1 MKKTIYQIGAVV
13 ILSAFLAACN
23 TDTDE
28 PATTAAK
35 VEPAKTEQQV
45 QNEEQ
50 LESNETGETSET
62 GETGEADDST
72 SAQQEKTT
80 EPSEETKTEQDDQAN
95 NSTLTY
101 ISNGQPFEEKAV
113 TSKSDEM
120 NYTIQH
126 LENYT
131 LISEEPGV
139 DSLLNNADETSSMQI
154 EVVNKEDVTF
164 DQLKESAKETISAIA
179 PEGTKDLDLS
189 STSSEHK
196 EISNIV
202 GYEALLEDEKVVK
215 VVFERDNLFVTL
227 TIYDNVQADLTDA
240 FLQMGLT
247 IR

>member
-1 MKKTIYQIGAVV
+1 MKKTIYQVGAVV

-28 PATTAAK
+28 ATTTNAAK
-35 VEPAKTEQQV
+35 EEPTETEEV
-45 QNEEQ
+45 QNEEEQ
-50 LESNETGETSET
+50 ETNETSET
-62 GETGEADDST
+62 SEADESS
-72 SAQQEKTT
+72 SAQQEETT
-80 EPSEETKTEQDDQAN
+80 ESSEETKAEQEDKSDTT
-95 NSTLTY
+95 TLTY
-101 ISNGQPFEEKAV
+101 ISNGQPFEEKVV

-131 LISEEPGV
+131 LTSEEPGV
-139 DSLLNNADETSSMQI
+139 DSLLNNADEATSMQI
-154 EVVNKEDVTF
+154 EVVKKEDVTF

-179 PEGTKDLDLS
+179 PENTKDLDLA
-189 STSSEHK
+189 STLTERK
-196 EISNIV
+196 EILNIV

-215 VVFERDNLFVTL
+215 VVIERENLFVTL

-247 IR
+247 IQ

>member
-28 PATTAAK
+28 PATTTAAK
-35 VEPAKTEQQV
+35 EEPAKTEQQV

-50 LESNETGETSET
+50 LESNETGETS
-62 GETGEADDST
+62 ETGEADDST

-113 TSKSDEM
+113 TSTSDEM

-189 STSSEHK
+189 STLSERE

>member
-1 MKKTIYQIGAVV
+1 MKKSIYQVGAVV

-28 PATTAAK
+28 PTTSNAANE
-35 VEPAKTEQQV
+35 EPAETEEV

-50 LESNETGETSET
+50 PETTETNETDESDDASSDQQEEATETSEDT
-62 GETGEADDST
+62 KAEQEDKADNT
-72 SAQQEKTT
+72 
-80 EPSEETKTEQDDQAN
+80 
-95 NSTLTY
+95 TLTY
-101 ISNGQPFEEKAV
+101 ISNGQPFEEKVV
-113 TSKSDEM
+113 TSTSDEM

-126 LENYT
+126 FENYT
-131 LISEEPGV
+131 LTSEEPGV
-139 DSLLNNADETSSMQI
+139 DSLLNNADEATSMQI
-154 EVVNKEDVTF
+154 EVVQKEDVTF

-179 PEGTKDLDLS
+179 PDSTKDLDLA
-189 STSSEHK
+189 STLEERK

-215 VVFERDNLFVTL
+215 VVIERENLFVTL

-247 IR
+247 IQ

>member
-28 PATTAAK
+28 PATTTAAK
-35 VEPAKTEQQV
+35 EEPAKTEQQV

-50 LESNETGETSET
+50 LESNETGETS
-62 GETGEADDST
+62 ETGEADDST

-113 TSKSDEM
+113 TSTSDEM

-179 PEGTKDLDLS
+179 PEGMKDLDLS
-189 STSSEHK
+189 TLSERE
-196 EISNIV
+196 EILNLV

-215 VVFERDNLFVTL
+215 VVFERENLFVTL

>member
-28 PATTAAK
+28 PATTTAAK
-35 VEPAKTEQQV
+35 EEPAKTEQQV

-50 LESNETGETSET
+50 LESNETGETS
-62 GETGEADDST
+62 EADDST

-80 EPSEETKTEQDDQAN
+80 EPSEETKTEQDDKAN

-113 TSKSDEM
+113 TSTSDEM

-154 EVVNKEDVTF
+154 EVVNKGDVTF

-189 STSSEHK
+189 STLSEREK
-196 EISNIV
+196 ISNIV

>member
-1 MKKTIYQIGAVV
+1 MKKTIYQVGAVV

-28 PATTAAK
+28 PTTTNAAK
-35 VEPAKTEQQV
+35 EEPTETEEV
-45 QNEEQ
+45 QNEEEQ
-50 LESNETGETSET
+50 ETNETSET
-62 GETGEADDST
+62 SEADESS
-72 SAQQEKTT
+72 SAQQEETT
-80 EPSEETKTEQDDQAN
+80 ESSEETKAEQEDKSDTT
-95 NSTLTY
+95 TLTY
-101 ISNGQPFEEKAV
+101 ISNGQPFEEKVV

-131 LISEEPGV
+131 LTSEEPGV
-139 DSLLNNADETSSMQI
+139 DSLLNNADETTSMQI
-154 EVVNKEDVTF
+154 EVVKKEVVTF

-179 PEGTKDLDLS
+179 PENTKDLDLA
-189 STSSEHK
+189 STLTERK
-196 EISNIV
+196 EILNIV

-215 VVFERDNLFVTL
+215 VVIERENLFVTL

-247 IR
+247 IQ

>member
-1 MKKTIYQIGAVV
+1 MKKTIYQVGAVV

-28 PATTAAK
+28 PTTTNAAK
-35 VEPAKTEQQV
+35 EEPTETEQV

-50 LESNETGETSET
+50 QETNETNETSES
-62 GETGEADDST
+62 DDS
-72 SAQQEKTT
+72 SSVEKEEAT
-80 EPSEETKTEQDDQAN
+80 EPSEETKAEQEDKAT
-95 NSTLTY
+95 TLTY
-101 ISNGQPFEEKAV
+101 ISNGQPFEEKVV

-120 NYTIQH
+120 DYTIQH

-131 LISEEPGV
+131 LTSEEPGV
-139 DSLLNNADETSSMQI
+139 DSLLNNADEATSMQI
-154 EVVNKEDVTF
+154 EVVKKEDVTF

-179 PEGTKDLDLS
+179 PENTKDLDLA
-189 STSSEHK
+189 STLSERE
-196 EISNIV
+196 EILNIV

-215 VVFERDNLFVTL
+215 VVIEREKLFVTL

-247 IR
+247 IQ

>member
-1 MKKTIYQIGAVV
+1 MKKSIYQVGAVV

-28 PATTAAK
+28 PTTSNAANE
-35 VEPAKTEQQV
+35 EPAETEEV

-50 LESNETGETSET
+50 PETTETNETDES
-62 GETGEADDST
+62 DDAS
-72 SAQQEKTT
+72 SDQQEEAT
-80 EPSEETKTEQDDQAN
+80 ETSEETKAEQTDKADN
-95 NSTLTY
+95 TTLTY
-101 ISNGQPFEEKAV
+101 ISNGQPFEEKVV
-113 TSKSDEM
+113 TSTSDEM

-126 LENYT
+126 FENYT
-131 LISEEPGV
+131 LTSEEPGV
-139 DSLLNNADETSSMQI
+139 DSLLNNADEATSMQI
-154 EVVNKEDVTF
+154 EVVQKEDVTF

-179 PEGTKDLDLS
+179 PDSTKDLDLA
-189 STSSEHK
+189 STLEERK

-215 VVFERDNLFVTL
+215 VVIERENLFVTL

-247 IR
+247 IQ

>member
-1 MKKTIYQIGAVV
+1 MKKSIYQVGAVV

-28 PATTAAK
+28 PTTSNAANE
-35 VEPAKTEQQV
+35 EPAETEEV

-50 LESNETGETSET
+50 PETTETNETDESDDASSDQQEEATETS
-62 GETGEADDST
+62 
-72 SAQQEKTT
+72 
-80 EPSEETKTEQDDQAN
+80 SEETKAEQEDKADN
-95 NSTLTY
+95 TTLTY
-101 ISNGQPFEEKAV
+101 ISNGQPFEEKVV
-113 TSKSDEM
+113 TSTSDEM

-126 LENYT
+126 FENYT
-131 LISEEPGV
+131 LTSEEPGV
-139 DSLLNNADETSSMQI
+139 DSLLNNADEATSMQI
-154 EVVNKEDVTF
+154 EVVQKEDVTF

-179 PEGTKDLDLS
+179 PDSTKDLDLA
-189 STSSEHK
+189 STLEERK

-215 VVFERDNLFVTL
+215 VVIERENLFVTL

-247 IR
+247 IQ